1 MTDRQSNTLDMYVV
15 VLDHYAANQTTIDA
29 VVARAN
35 AYAGLT
41 TRVTGIRT
49 LIASQSGNIEGVTQ
63 DKAALRL
70 NLDTITIGIFLPALV
85 WARANGNATL
95 AAEFNYTLSDIQ
107 KVKDD
112 TIASF
117 CNHRYALVSANIAT
131 MADYGITP
139 TMLTAWATAISA
151 YEAIIGTPRAARVA
165 KSVYTSSLSNLFRE
179 TNALIKDTLDP
190 LMITFRTSDP
200 DLYNGYRRAR
210 IIIDRRGQNTG
221 SISGTVTT
229 STDSSPISG
238 AQLTISG
245 RPTSVTTGPDGI
257 FRFGSL
263 AAGTYTV
270 KCTCP
275 GFLPADKSIT
285 ITSSQAATADFAL
298 IPA

>member
-1 MTDRQSNTLDMYVV
+1 MTDNQSNNLDMYVV
-15 VLDHYAANQTTIDA
+15 VLEHYAANQTAIDA
-29 VVARAN
+29 VVARAT

-49 LIASQSGNIEGVTQ
+49 LVAAQTGNIGGVTQ
-63 DKAALRL
+63 NKAALRT
-70 NLDTITIGIFLPALV
+70 NLDTLTIGILAPALV
-85 WARANGNATL
+85 WARATDNLIL
-95 AAEFNYTLSDIQ
+95 AAEFDYPLSEIK

-117 CNHRYALVSANIAT
+117 CNHRHALVSANIAT

-139 TMLTAWATAISA
+139 AMLTAWGTAISNYSA
-151 YEAIIGTPRAARVA
+151 VTGAPRTAQVS
-165 KSVYTSSLSNLFRE
+165 KSVVTSAIRTHFKEANTLL
-179 TNALIKDTLDP
+179 KDTLDP

-245 RPTSVTTGPDGI
+245 RPTPVTTGPDGT

-285 ITSSQAATADFAL
+285 ITTSQAATADFAL
-298 IPA
+298 IPS